1 MEVDLMEN
9 SKWNN
14 MIHTL
19 KQTFSMKRTKITL
32 YIATVLWVAVAT
44 QMVVNKVF
52 QEDFKITEA
61 FVKTDTEEMQSS
73 IEVVAEYKSGT
84 ISDDNKKE
92 VILDLADAIGLNVDE
107 EITVWEEDTR
117 SEYYYV
123 KQAKQATSEI
133 KIVSMEQEEQDDVII
148 KNYIIVRISILQ
160 GIQSVDQYKSVLE
173 DALQKLGVESKQF
186 TLKFEG
192 NREGN
197 LSTDQKHEVASL
209 LVGELQGKIAL
220 EYDEGDLFTVYAY
233 TGMLNEYVTTMGNK
247 INIQIAITYNELTN
261 KTKIALA
268 TPILNENW

>member
-1 MEVDLMEN
+1 MEN

-14 MIHTL
+14 LIDNL

-44 QMVVNKVF
+44 QMVVNRVF
-52 QEDFKITEA
+52 QEEFKITEA

-73 IEVVAEYKSGT
+73 IEVVAEYKSGFL
-84 ISDDNKKE
+84 SEDDKKE
-92 VILDLADAIGLNVDE
+92 LILGLADAIGLNVDE
-107 EITVWEEDTR
+107 KITVWEEGTR
-117 SEYYYV
+117 SEYFFY

-133 KIVSMEQEEQDDVII
+133 KIVSIEQEEQDAITM
-148 KNYIIVRISILQ
+148 KHYIIVRLSILQ
-160 GIQSVDQYKSVLE
+160 GIQSVDKYKSVLE
-173 DALQKLGVESKQF
+173 DALQELGVESKQF

-197 LSTDQKHEVASL
+197 LSNDQKHEVAAL
-209 LVGELQGKIAL
+209 LVEELQGKIAL

-233 TGMLNEYVTTMGNK
+233 TGMLNEYVTTMDNK

-268 TPILNENW
+268 TPILNESW

>member
-1 MEVDLMEN
+1 MEN
-9 SKWNN
+9 SKWYNL
-14 MIHTL
+14 IHTL

-92 VILDLADAIGLNVDE
+92 VILGLAAAIGLNVDE
-107 EITVWEEDTR
+107 DITVWEEDTR
-117 SEYYYV
+117 SEYYYS

-133 KIVSMEQEEQDDVII
+133 KIVSMEQEEQDEILI

-173 DALQKLGVESKQF
+173 DALQELGVESKQF

>member
-1 MEVDLMEN
+1 MDN
-9 SKWNN
+9 SKWDNLISA
-14 MIHTL
+14 M

-61 FVKTDTEEMQSS
+61 FVKTNTEEMQSS
-73 IEVVAEYKSGT
+73 IEVVAEYKTGFLSGE
-84 ISDDNKKE
+84 DKK
-92 VILDLADAIGLNVDE
+92 DLIFGIADAIGLEVNED
-107 EITVWEEDTR
+107 ISVWEDGTR
-117 SEYYYV
+117 SEYYFY

-133 KIVSMEQEEQDDVII
+133 KIVSLEQEEQDIT
-148 KNYIIVRISILQ
+148 KMKHYIIVRLSILQ
-160 GIQSVDQYKSVLE
+160 GIQSIDKYKDLLE
-173 DALQKLGVESKQF
+173 DALADAGVESKQF
-186 TLKFEG
+186 TLKYEG

-197 LSTDQKHEVASL
+197 LSTTQKHEVAAL
-209 LVGELQGKIAL
+209 LVKELQGKIAL
-220 EYDEGDLFTVYAY
+220 EYDEGDIFTVYAY

-247 INIQIAITYNELTN
+247 INVQIAITYNELTN